1 MFLERV
7 AIFTLQLRAKAIAF
21 LNSLLHETDSQLG
34 QLFLTCFLIFASLVL
49 FYTWRNPFPL
59 WIKLGYSFVYMLCAI
74 LTAAAIYFHVF
85 NKRIRHTSK
94 GMEVYTFINHE
105 SKKLQD
111 LNLEAI
117 QLTTAQKE
125 HIFKAFSRNYLNGHY
140 QSFQSLLLLQPIS
153 KKQRLE
159 WRHCSAKRPKLVN
172 RQTLLE
178 FLSQLI
184 PGFENLENHQMIELV
199 DQYFILKNS
208 AGIKQNLSSKNISDW
223 RTNKAPY
230 LKEISRIF
238 QQHL

>member
-1 MFLERV
+1 MFLERI

-21 LNSLLHETDSQLG
+21 LNSLLRETNSQLG
-34 QLFLTCFLIFASLVL
+34 QLFLTCFLLFASLVL
-49 FYTWRNPFPL
+49 FYVWMNPFPF
-59 WIKLGYSFVYMLCAI
+59 WIKIGSSIIFVICGLLA
-74 LTAAAIYFHVF
+74 AAAIYFHIN

-117 QLTTAQKE
+117 QLTTDQKE
-125 HIFKAFSRNYLNGHY
+125 HIFKAFSQNYLNGRY
-140 QSFQSLLLLQPIS
+140 QSFTSLLLLQSIS

-159 WRHCSAKRPKLVN
+159 WKHSSAKRPKLVN

-238 QQHL
+238 QQYL

>member
-1 MFLERV
+1 
-7 AIFTLQLRAKAIAF
+7 
-21 LNSLLHETDSQLG
+21 
-34 QLFLTCFLIFASLVL
+34 
-49 FYTWRNPFPL
+49 
-59 WIKLGYSFVYMLCAI
+59 
-74 LTAAAIYFHVF
+74 
-85 NKRIRHTSK
+85 
-94 GMEVYTFINHE
+94 MEVYTFINHE

-111 LNLEAI
+111 LNLEAL

-140 QSFQSLLLLQPIS
+140 QSFQSLLLLQPIA

-159 WRHCSAKRPKLVN
+159 WRHSSAKKPKQVN

-238 QQHL
+238 QQYL